1 MEYLDLQQ
9 CSRVAFVN
17 SAPAQCR
24 EASAVTVHCIVG
36 VTAKGGA
43 TMVFEATEY
52 NLYDV
57 LRRARTPT
65 PAPAT
70 VLPETLIHS
79 VSAHSNARTS
89 DHCTA

>member
-1 MEYLDLQQ
+1 
-9 CSRVAFVN
+9 
-17 SAPAQCR
+17 
-24 EASAVTVHCIVG
+24 
-36 VTAKGGA
+36 
-43 TMVFEATEY
+43 MVFEATEY

-65 PAPAT
+65 PASAT

-79 VSAHSNARTS
+79 VSAHSNACTS